1 MPWTALIFLGFALT
15 FWRLTQIYSDEVI
28 CFLGSLASVACLIV
42 GLATA
47 PILLKSLILLFLL
60 LTPPITSQNR
70 NFS

>member
-1 MPWTALIFLGFALT
+1 MSLTALLFLGLVLT
-15 FWRLTQIYSDEVI
+15 FWRLTQIYSDEVMR
-28 CFLGSLASVACLIV
+28 FLSSLAAVTCLII

-60 LTPPITSQNR
+60 LTPPVLFQNR